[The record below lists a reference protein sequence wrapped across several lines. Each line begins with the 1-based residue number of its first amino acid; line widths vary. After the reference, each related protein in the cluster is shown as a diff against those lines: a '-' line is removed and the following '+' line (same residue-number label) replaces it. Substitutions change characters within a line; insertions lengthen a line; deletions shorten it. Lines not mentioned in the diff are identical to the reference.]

1 MADFFERNIVVVYFF
16 YGLAFFSMGLA
27 IWLASSRFRTSEFR
41 LAGAL
46 LFLAGFGIVH
56 GLQEW
61 HDMFARV
68 EAGGA
73 SNIPGWLLLP
83 EVHLAHLVISFLL
96 LVFFG
101 IRLLYANRRE
111 INDQQAKSGNRLA
124 LLGAGAFLA
133 LWAFS
138 AGATWLAYRPDR
150 LTMLGAAD
158 VLARYTLG
166 ITGAI
171 IAAWAIWLE
180 QGVFKRRGMGGFG
193 RALLGA
199 AVALLIYG
207 IVGQLF
213 TEPSF
218 IFPSNVLNA
227 ELFLR
232 VFGFPIQ
239 VLRALMAVFMAIFI
253 IRALNVF
260 EIETQQRLA
269 EARESR
275 AAAQR
280 EALGVQQRARQET
293 EQLNRELRA
302 AVQDLALLFTISR
315 RMAATLDRSALLQDA
330 MPSLVAAL
338 PQVNAGMLALR
349 RESGRPLEVV
359 SVVECDDPAA
369 PVAERKAQGLQLA
382 EYTATTGQPS
392 WMIDHEVLPL
402 QEEAL
407 ASTDRGPN
415 LSGLATVSRRAGGHT
430 MAMPLSAR
438 DQVIGSLVFCT
449 LYDAASFSPRDV
461 ALARAIADQL
471 SVAIDNATLYD
482 EVQQSGKL
490 RGELLHRVVSAQ
502 EAERQRIA
510 RELHD
515 GTGQTLTALGL
526 GLAAAADRVE
536 ADPVAVRQQLVDMKQ
551 MNAQVLQEVHN
562 VIADLRP
569 SILDNLGLIPALR
582 GHIRAFEQR
591 TGIQAQ
597 LAIQGKGLRLKPEV
611 ETTIF
616 RIAQESLTNVVR
628 HAEAR
633 SVLVQLTF
641 GERDVR
647 LSVHDDGHG
656 FDVEPALAGAGGR
669 AAWGLL
675 GIQERASLVG
685 GAAEIVSR
693 PGEGTTVRVFIPEP
707 LIDKPLTDDA
717 NLAEISLKKSAKSAK
732 SADDSL

>member
-1 MADFFERNIVVVYFF
+1 MAEFFERNIVVVYFF

-61 HDMFARV
+61 HDMFV
-68 EAGGA
+68 HIDLGGA

-83 EVHLAHLVISFLL
+83 EVHLLHLVLSFLL

-111 INDQQAKSGNRLA
+111 IDDAQASNGNRLA
-124 LLGAGAFLA
+124 LLGAGAFLV
-133 LWAFS
+133 LWGLS
-138 AGATWLAYRPDR
+138 VIATWVAYRPER
-150 LTMLGAAD
+150 LPMINAAD

-166 ITGAI
+166 VTGAV

-180 QGVFKRRGMGGFG
+180 QRVFKRRGMGGFG

-199 AVALLIYG
+199 ATALLIYG
-207 IVGQLF
+207 VIGQLF
-213 TEPSF
+213 TQPSF
-218 IFPSNVLNA
+218 FFPSTVLNDD
-227 ELFLR
+227 LFLR
-232 VFGFPIQ
+232 LFGFPVQ
-239 VLRALMAVFMAIFI
+239 VLRATMAGLMAVFM

-260 EIETQQRLA
+260 EIENQQRLD
-269 EARESR
+269 EAR
-275 AAAQR
+275 AARVAAR
-280 EALGVQQRARQET
+280 EEALRVQQQARIET
-293 EQLNRELRA
+293 EQLNRELEA

-315 RMAATLDRSALLQDA
+315 QTAATLDRSALLQNA
-330 MPSLVAAL
+330 VPLLVDVL

-349 RESGRPLEVV
+349 REPGRPLEIA
-359 SVVECDDPAA
+359 SIVECNDPAA
-369 PVAERKAQGLQLA
+369 PVAERKAQGLKLA
-382 EYTATTGQPS
+382 EYTVETGRPS
-392 WMIDHEVLPL
+392 WMTDHDVLPL
-402 QEEAL
+402 SLPGEDGTTPDAVW
-407 ASTDRGPN
+407 SDGDGD
-415 LSGLATVSRRAGGHT
+415 SSVAGGHT

-438 DQVIGSLVFCT
+438 GQIIGSLVFCT
-449 LYDAASFSPRDV
+449 LYDALPFTPRDA
-461 ALARAIADQL
+461 ALAQAIANQL

-482 EVQQSGKL
+482 QVQQSGKL
-490 RGELLHRVVSAQ
+490 RGELLHRIVSAQ

-536 ADPVAVRQQLVDMKQ
+536 ADPPAVRRQLLDMKQ

-582 GHIRAFEQR
+582 GHISVFEQR
-591 TGIQAQ
+591 TGIAAQ
-597 LAIQGKGLRLKPEV
+597 LLVRGKSARLRPEV

-616 RIAQESLTNVVR
+616 RIVQESLTNVIR
-628 HAEAR
+628 HAQAR
-633 SVLVQLTF
+633 TVAVHLIFEGS
-641 GERDVR
+641 DVH
-647 LSVHDDGHG
+647 LSVWDDGRG
-656 FDVEPALAGAGGR
+656 FDVDEALAGAGGR

-675 GIQERASLVG
+675 GIQERAALIG
-685 GAAEIVSR
+685 GTAAIVSR
-693 PGEGTTVRVFIPEP
+693 PGEGTTVTIFIPRPYKEEEST
-707 LIDKPLTDDA
+707 DLTDSTD
-717 NLAEISLKKSAKSAK
+717 LARSQQGTH
-732 SADDSL
+732 